1 MRSRSMS
8 QLTNI
13 RKVQCLLRK
22 FLEQDQLDN
31 QRLKRLVDLVIQGLL
46 QLQLNN
52 RRNSISITLKDQYWM
67 NFQVVMKIATLLL
80 VLDIIKQVKNLQH
93 LSQRNVLSSTN
104 ILDQQLKDFKKNL
117 QYQVTLD
124 QEHMSSQKIFQNLN
138 ENQLLSFQKNRD
150 SKKRSFQS
158 SFQGLEH
165 IKLSLKIDHL
175 QQKKGTRNIIRL
187 EELLNDSFRINFK
200 RHPDQDN
207 MHNR

>member
-1 MRSRSMS
+1 MS

-13 RKVQCLLRK
+13 RKVQCLLQK
-22 FLEQDQLDN
+22 YLEQDQLDN
-31 QRLKRLVDLVIQGLL
+31 QRLKRLVDLVIRGLS
-46 QLQLNN
+46 QLQLSN

-93 LSQRNVLSSTN
+93 LSPRNVLSSTN
-104 ILDQQLKDFKKNL
+104 ILVQLSKDSKKNL

-124 QEHMSSQKIFQNLN
+124 PEHMSSQKIFQNLN
-138 ENQLLSFQKNRD
+138 ENQLLSFRKNRD
-150 SKKRSFQS
+150 SKKKSFQN

-175 QQKKGTRNIIRL
+175 KAKKGTQNIIRL

-200 RHPDQDN
+200 RHLVRDN
-207 MHNR
+207 MHNL